1 MMANSHVGKVLR
13 GVGLAPGI
21 AIGPVLYGDH
31 DALSTAERKVTLD
44 DVPREIR
51 RLRDALARTREQLLS
66 VKGQLEANA
75 SDQAARIFGMHVL
88 LLEDPAFADDV
99 EALIKRE
106 RINAEAAVLRT
117 SRGLE
122 EQLLKLNDPIHRDR
136 AFDMR
141 DVALRTLRILCEC
154 EQDRIWETREPFVVC
169 AHELL
174 PSMTV
179 SLEKDKVLGIVTAV
193 GGSYSHAAILAR
205 TFGIPA
211 VSGIEGVA
219 QYATPGTMLI
229 VDGTSG
235 RVIIDPTAEQIAAEE
250 KKRSDFTHALARRR
264 SAEKGPAR
272 TRDGSDL
279 KLYINIENFDTLA
292 VKELEACDGIGLYRT
307 EFLFM
312 DRDTFPSEEEQ
323 YTFYR
328 SVLEKAG
335 GLPVTFRTIDIGG
348 DKPLRYLKTPQ
359 EDNPALGWRG
369 VRLSFELPDVFY
381 AQLRALI
388 RASCHGPMRVMLPMV
403 STVEEVLRAKSI
415 LADLEGDLKGEGV
428 ELPRPVEL
436 GVMIEV
442 PSAALI
448 CEALAAEVSFLSI
461 GTNDLVQYVMAVD
474 RNNLRVAPLY
484 QPFHPAV
491 IELLDRV
498 ITAGAKLG
506 RDVSVC
512 GEMAGRIEATL
523 LLLGLGLKHFS
534 MAPPALANVKELVR
548 ATSLAEAQ
556 SIAAAARRLGV
567 ASEIEAHLVRE
578 VARLLPGEG

>member
-1 MMANSHVGKVLR
+1 MMANSHLGKVLR

-21 AIGPVLYGDH
+21 AIGPVLYGDQ

-51 RLRDALARTREQLLS
+51 RLRDALARTREQLLN
-66 VKGQLEANA
+66 VKGQLEAN
-75 SDQAARIFGMHVL
+75 SSEQAARIFGMHVL

-117 SRGLE
+117 SRNLE
-122 EQLLKLNDPIHRDR
+122 EQLLRLNDPIHRDR

-154 EQDRIWETREPFVVC
+154 EQDRIWERKEPFVVC

-179 SLEKDKVLGIVTAV
+179 SLEKDKLLGIITAV

-205 TFGIPA
+205 TFGIPS
-211 VSGIEGVA
+211 VSGIEVMT
-219 QYATPGTMLI
+219 QYATPGTI
-229 VDGTSG
+229 VVVDGSSG
-235 RVIIDPTAEQIAAEE
+235 RVIIDPTQEQIAAEE
-250 KKRSDFTHALARRR
+250 KKRGDFAIAVARRR
-264 SAEKGPAR
+264 SPDKSPACTKDGAE
-272 TRDGSDL
+272 L

-292 VKELEACDGIGLYRT
+292 VNELEACDGIGLYRT

-328 SVLEKAG
+328 SVLEKARG
-335 GLPVTFRTIDIGG
+335 RPVTFRTIDIGG

-381 AQLRALI
+381 AQMRALI

-403 STVEEVLRAKSI
+403 STIEEVRRAKSI
-415 LADLEGDLKGEGV
+415 LADLEGDLRGEGV
-428 ELPRPVEL
+428 APRTPLEL

-448 CEALAAEVSFLSI
+448 AEALAAEVSFLSI

-491 IELLDRV
+491 IELLERV
-498 ITAGAKLG
+498 IAAGAKLG

-512 GEMAGRIEATL
+512 GEMAGRPDAAL

-534 MAPPALANVKELVR
+534 MAPPALAGVKELVHSLSMDE
-548 ATSLAEAQ
+548 ATA
-556 SIAAAARRLGV
+556 IAATARGLGV
-567 ASEIEAHLVRE
+567 ASEIETFLAGE
-578 VARLLPGEG
+578 VARLVPAPL